1 MDKHHSLD
9 DVSVILIA
17 GAEEH
22 NIRSCLETVAWAG
35 EIIVVHSMLVDRTAE
50 IAREFT
56 PHVFYKPFE
65 GYAKQK
71 RAALERAGRDWVFSI
86 DADERAT
93 PELQREIAE
102 VLAGN
107 PVADGFYV
115 PRKSF
120 FHGKWIRHMGWYP
133 DYQLRLLRRE
143 KTTVTERLVH
153 EGFVVNGERRH
164 LASPLLHFTIP
175 NVRHMLEKNLDY
187 ARLEAEEKMTRR
199 NVGVLDVILRPPIA
213 FIQKFV
219 FQQGFRDGWEGLVLS
234 SIHAL
239 NKLQVQL
246 YMWEMQRP
254 VSTPVER

>member
-1 MDKHHSLD
+1 MNEHKSLN

-22 NIRSCLETVAWAG
+22 NMRACLETVNWAG
-35 EIIVVHSMLVDRTAE
+35 EIVVVHSMQVDRTAE

-56 PHVFYKPFE
+56 PHVFFQPFR

-71 RAALERAGRDWVFSI
+71 RAALGRASKNWVFSI

-102 VLAGN
+102 VLAGS
-107 PVADGFYV
+107 PTADGFYV

-133 DYQLRLLRRE
+133 DYQLRLLRRD
-143 KTTVTERLVH
+143 KTIVTERLVH
-153 EGFVVNGERRH
+153 EGFVVEGDRGY

-187 ARLEAEEKMTRR
+187 AWLEAEEKKERR
-199 NVGVLDVILRPPIA
+199 KVGILDVILRPPIA

-254 VSTPVER
+254 VLPRVEK